1 VTDVEFLARCV
12 ALLRELAATE
22 LGQLVAAGMRYV
34 RRELEAERAA
44 APPLP

>member
-1 VTDVEFLARCV
+1 VTGVEFRARCV

-22 LGQLVAAGMRYV
+22 LGQLVSAGVRFV